1 MRDCLFK
8 CGGIAPIKATDEM
21 TQPVGQRNGQLFTY
35 PSGGGGG
42 GGGGGAV
49 FPASVLV
56 SFNVTV
62 GGIPPVTYAYRAPD
76 AEDPD
81 NVVWK
86 FKTVGVVDPEEFFNN
101 EIPCVAHVDKIRDG
115 FYVFVGDDQFIDGTG
130 FVSLHCA
137 EFNPLAL
144 EEYNIAD
151 DDNVYYVIPTTD
163 NITINIKD
171 SNEE

>member
-1 MRDCLFK
+1 MFDCLFK
-8 CGGIAPIKATDEM
+8 CGGIAPIKANDEM

-35 PSGGGGG
+35 PSGS

-49 FPASVLV
+49 FPASVIV
-56 SFNVTV
+56 SFNQTV
-62 GGIPPVTYAYRAPD
+62 AGIPPVTFAYRAPSE
-76 AEDPD
+76 EDPH

-130 FVSLHCA
+130 FVALHCA
-137 EFNPLAL
+137 EFNPLNL
-144 EEYNIAD
+144 EDYNIAD

-163 NITINIKD
+163 NITITIAD
-171 SNEE
+171 GNE